1 MDINGYKWVVYGLYQ
16 NHPAMFFFRIALLT
30 SSGDPSRCAVVALVA
45 PASLLVRSAVTS
57 WRQLQP
63 VTHCAP
69 FVENPRRPGRR
80 NPKESEGLMGV
91 ETCGNQKHLRKRWWK
106 TSLFSSKSMRCQE
119 WKEKLIMCIWLQ
131 IQFQSSLHECCE
143 NQASMC
149 WVLTHVAIM
158 LLGKIC
164 VLLVSPFSHLKQER

>member
-1 MDINGYKWVVYGLYQ
+1 MGCI
-16 NHPAMFFFRIALLT
+16 NHPAMFFFVLLYEHRQEILIDVQLSHLSHLLHSWSAQLWHHGASCNLWCIAHRLLRIREGLAE
-30 SSGDPSRCAVVALVA
+30 GI
-45 PASLLVRSAVTS
+45 
-57 WRQLQP
+57 
-63 VTHCAP
+63 
-69 FVENPRRPGRR
+69 RR
-80 NPKESEGLMGV
+80 NPKDWWGWKHV
-91 ETCGNQKHLRKRWWK
+91 ETRSIYEKGGL